1 MSESQ
6 RLRQEVHELWTHIDR
21 ACGNTPDLRMA
32 RRCLVH
38 CLVWRL
44 QRLAE
49 LR

>member
-6 RLRQEVHELWTHIDR
+6 RLRQEVHELWTYIDR
-21 ACGNTPDLRMA
+21 ARGDNPDLRLA
-32 RRCLVH
+32 RRCFVH